1 MLAPS
6 NNYRLLINKLDKFIR
21 KYYVNKLI
29 RGALYTIAIVAISF
43 LAVSLLEHYFYFSK
57 EVRKSLFY
65 GFIAV
70 SVLTF
75 IIAVLV
81 PLLKIFR
88 LGKVISHE
96 KASEIIG
103 THFSNVQDKLL
114 NILQLKEQTS
124 TSSSADLINASINQ
138 KIENLRP
145 VPFTRAIDLDKN
157 KRYLKYAIP
166 PLLIL
171 FTLLVAAPNMITDPT
186 DRLINNDQDFER
198 PAPFLFTLK
207 TEDLEIIQYEDILLE
222 VDVDGEALP
231 RDTYIHYNNFSYK
244 LDKKSPSEFNF
255 KMNNLQKDVTFYF
268 EADGFRS
275 LDYKLN
281 VIPKPAIVG
290 FDAKINYPAYTGRK
304 DEVLRNTGDMVL
316 PYGTQVTW
324 NFEALNA
331 EVVDIEFKKEKKQ
344 AERKSADL
352 FNFSKR
358 IYTDDAYTVYVS
370 NEKIQK
376 ADSISYGISVIPDLF
391 PNISVEE
398 IVDSANAQIRYFL
411 GEASDDYG
419 INSLNFKYKI
429 EGGAYQTEPLES
441 TGLKTAIKYQHS
453 FDAEALGLKPGE
465 SMAYHFEVWDNDG
478 IKGSKFTKTQE
489 MTYELPSMR
498 ELQEEVDD
506 NKEEFKEDLKETL
519 KDAKELKE
527 EVKELKERVLQKKE
541 MSWEDREAAK
551 ELLEKHKNMESQ
563 LQQMQQDF
571 QENLQQEQEFKEF
584 SQDIQEKNEK
594 LQELMEELL
603 TEEMKEMMEKLEE
616 LMEEMSNEEMMEEL
630 EEMELSDEE
639 LEQELDKMLELM
651 KQLEFEQKMEETIE
665 ALEELAEDQE
675 ELSEDT
681 QDNESGNLDK
691 EEKEQEKLNERF
703 EDVMEDLEKLDEMGE
718 ELQKPA
724 DMDEFQ
730 EEGEDVKEDQEKAS
744 EELEKNSSKGAGPKQ
759 KSAAQKMKEMAAG
772 MSAMKQ
778 QMQQEQQ
785 EEDMKAIR
793 QLLENLIRLSL
804 DQELLMDD
812 IAVASINTPKYV
824 ELVQVQHKL
833 KDDARMV
840 EDSIIALSKRVFQI
854 ESFVNKELRQ
864 INMNLRES
872 LSNLEERKVAP
883 ANSNQ
888 QYVMTS
894 LNNLALMFDEAMQ
907 QMQQAMESGQ
917 PGDGN
922 CNKPGGSGSPGKSG
936 KLGDLQKQLND
947 QITQMKEGM
956 GKKPGKGGK
965 GGKDG
970 KGGMSKEFAKMAQKQ
985 AAIRDAMQKMA
996 KDKEGKGGGGELE
1009 ELMEEMDKTEAELV
1023 NKKLTNEMLKRQQE
1037 ILTRLLKAEKAEQQ
1051 RELDEKRQ
1059 AETAQE
1065 KTKTIPPEIE
1075 EYLKK
1080 REAEVELYK
1089 TVPPSLRP
1097 YYKSLVEK
1105 YFKAISF

>member
-1 MLAPS
+1 MPAS
-6 NNYRLLINKLDKFIR
+6 TNNYRLLINKLDKFIR
-21 KYYVNKLI
+21 KFYVNKLI
-29 RGALYTIAIVAISF
+29 RGALYTIAIVAVSF
-43 LAVSLLEHYFYFSK
+43 LAISLLEHYFYFSK
-57 EVRKSLFY
+57 DVRKGLFFS
-65 GFIAV
+65 FILISAL
-70 SVLTF
+70 SF
-75 IIAVLV
+75 ILGILV
-81 PLLKIFR
+81 PMLKFFR

-96 KASEIIG
+96 RASEIIG
-103 THFSNVQDKLL
+103 THFSDVQDKLL
-114 NILQLKEQTS
+114 NILQLKEQS
-124 TSSSADLINASINQ
+124 ISSGSADLINASIDQ
-138 KIENLRP
+138 KIETLRP
-145 VPFTRAIDLDKN
+145 VPFTSAIDLDRN
-157 KRYLKYAIP
+157 KKYLKYAIP
-166 PLLIL
+166 PLLLL
-171 FTLLVAAPNMITDPT
+171 FTLLVAAPKMITDPT
-186 DRLINNDQDFER
+186 DRLIRNDQDFER
-198 PAPFLFTLK
+198 PAPFLFDLV
-207 TEDLEIIQYEDILLE
+207 TEDLEVIQYEDILLE
-222 VDVDGEALP
+222 VDVDGDALP
-231 RDTYIHYNNFSYK
+231 RETYIHFNNFSYK
-244 LDKKSPSEFNF
+244 LDKKSPTEFNY
-255 KMNNLQKDVTFYF
+255 KMNNLQKDISFYF

-275 LDYKLN
+275 LDYTVN
-281 VIPKPAIVG
+281 VIAKPAIVG
-290 FDAKINYPAYTGRK
+290 FDASLNYPAYTGRK
-304 DEVLRNTGDMVL
+304 DEVLRNTGDMVI
-316 PYGTQVTW
+316 PYGTKVTW
-324 NFEALNA
+324 NFESLNA
-331 EVVDIEFKKEKKQ
+331 EVVDIEFTKEKTK
-344 AERKSADL
+344 AERKSQDL

-358 IYTDDAYTVYVS
+358 IYSDDAYTVYVS

-376 ADSISYGISVIPDLF
+376 ADSISYGISVIPDLY

-419 INSLNFKYKI
+419 VNALNFKYKI
-429 EGGAYQTEPLES
+429 GEGSYQTEKMET
-441 TGLKTAIKYQHS
+441 TGLKTAAKYQHS
-453 FDAEALGLKPGE
+453 FDAETLGLQPGE
-465 SMAYHFEVWDNDG
+465 SMIYHFEVWDNDG
-478 IKGSKFTKTQE
+478 IKGSKYSKTKE
-489 MTYELPSMR
+489 MVYELPSMR

-527 EVKELKERVLQKKE
+527 EVKELKERILQKKE
-541 MSWEDREAAK
+541 MSWEDKEAAK

-584 SQDIQEKNEK
+584 SEDIQEKNEK

-603 TEEMKEMMEKLEE
+603 TDEMKEMMEKLEE

-651 KQLEFEQKMEETIE
+651 KQLEFEQKMEETI
-665 ALEELAEDQE
+665 ADLEELAKDQE

-681 QDNESGNLDK
+681 EDNESGNLNK

-703 EDVMEDLEKLDEMGE
+703 EDVMEDLEKLDKMGE
-718 ELQKPA
+718 ELEKPA
-724 DMDEFQ
+724 DMDEFK
-730 EEGEDVKEDQEKAS
+730 EDAEDVKEDQEKAS
-744 EELEKNSSKGAGPKQ
+744 DDLEKNSSKGASKKQ
-759 KSAAQKMKEMAAG
+759 KSAAQKMQAMASG
-772 MSAMKQ
+772 MQSMKD
-778 QMQQEQQ
+778 QMEQEQQ

-804 DQELLMDD
+804 DQEFLMDD
-812 IAVASINTPKYV
+812 IAEASINTPKYV
-824 ELVQVQHKL
+824 ELVQVQHKI

-872 LSNLEERKVAP
+872 LKNLEDRKTAP

-917 PGDGN
+917 P
-922 CNKPGGSGSPGKSG
+922 
-936 KLGDLQKQLND
+936 
-947 QITQMKEGM
+947 
-956 GKKPGKGGK
+956 
-965 GGKDG
+965 
-970 KGGMSKEFAKMAQKQ
+970 KQ

-996 KDKEGKGGGGELE
+996 KEQEGKDGKGGSGELE
-1009 ELMEEMDKTEAELV
+1009 KLMEEMEQTEAELV
-1023 NKKLTNEMLKRQQE
+1023 NKKLTTDMLKRQQE
-1037 ILTRLLKAEKAEQQ
+1037 ILTRLLKAEKADQQ

-1097 YYKSLVEK
+1097 YYKTLVEK